1 MFVHDLSQA
10 ERTGSEHPTKT
21 WEKQGVRFQAAQIPA
36 QFPPKT
42 AQLTPVVGECMW
54 NLKVKDGEVY
64 GPVPR
69 SQLDQ
74 WYAEERITAD
84 CRVLQQEADQW
95 QWATDLYPDLV
106 PEEPVESETFS
117 LGENKVCPVC
127 GGQILAVA
135 KKCKH
140 CGVFLAAQG
149 PTVRLETADKRKQK
163 TRPKNEN
170 QRSNQGRLVLVAVV
184 GVVSLAGV
192 VVVALKFGD
201 GGNPVSNLL
210 AGAKVKKVKIKA
222 GDVTITDKEDGLS
235 HLKLE
240 CNNGLV
246 IDADWKRNPF
256 NEFGYD
262 IYEPVVNMDYNRLA
276 VMMSARVVIASYLRG
291 EYD

>member
-36 QFPPKT
+36 QFPRKT

-106 PEEPVESETFS
+106 PEEPVQSETFS

-140 CGVFLAAQG
+140 CGEFLVKDMRRESQ
-149 PTVRLETADKRKQK
+149 TVRSETDVFAIL
-163 TRPKNEN
+163 TLITGVVGLWPLCLIFSIVSHNRPKNN
-170 QRSNQGRLVLVAVV
+170 AHLTGKGIRYF
-184 GVVSLAGV
+184 GVVLG
-192 VVVALKFGD
+192 ALWAIFTMVQLG
-201 GGNPVSNLL
+201 
-210 AGAKVKKVKIKA
+210 I
-222 GDVTITDKEDGLS
+222 
-235 HLKLE
+235 
-240 CNNGLV
+240 
-246 IDADWKRNPF
+246 W
-256 NEFGYD
+256 
-262 IYEPVVNMDYNRLA
+262 
-276 VMMSARVVIASYLRG
+276 
-291 EYD
+291 